1 MKSIFKRWKKNYKR
15 ILIIFTGMTLGML
28 AISIGLS
35 FFEDALSFSKE
46 MSNGNN
52 KVSDTLIYIP
62 STTNS
67 TESLNTLD
75 AIVKELN
82 GDYKVS
88 LGTVTY
94 PMDRTVSL
102 SDAPAIIP
110 VAYNKSVNWK
120 PNIIYGRYLT
130 VEETLSDKKFAVI
143 GYDIY
148 KKLFQNQNFNSE
160 MKITMYGQD
169 YNIIGVVGRTKRY
182 CPQNSQIEIPYRNY
196 FDFYTEEPDR
206 SKIPVFIQGN
216 KEFDLENN
224 NYKQLTLVDKP
235 KYEND
240 IRIPVK
246 LVLIVGILILLTTT
260 INESNLFSLWILSR
274 RKEIAI
280 KKALGATDNNI
291 IIENL
296 SETLLLS
303 FISVVISLGVQY
315 ILQIKLN
322 TILYN
327 YELKVTLINFIIAIT
342 ISILIAICTSL
353 MPTKIILSIHASDEL
368 KQ

>member
-1 MKSIFKRWKKNYKR
+1 MKSIFKRWKKNHKR
-15 ILIIFTGMTLGML
+15 ILIIFTGMTLGIL

-52 KVSDTLIYIP
+52 KISNTLIYTP
-62 STTNS
+62 STNNS
-67 TESLNTLD
+67 LESLNTLD
-75 AIVKELN
+75 EIVKELN
-82 GDYKVS
+82 TDYKVT
-88 LGTVTY
+88 LGSVTY
-94 PMDRTVSL
+94 PMDRAVSL
-102 SDAPAIIP
+102 SDAPSIIP
-110 VAYNKSVNWK
+110 VAYNKSINWK

-130 VEETLSDKKFAVI
+130 REETLSDKKFAVI

-148 KKLFQNQNFNSE
+148 KKLFQNENFNAE
-160 MKITMYGQD
+160 MKIMIYGHN

-182 CPQNSQIEIPYRNY
+182 SPQNSQIEIPYRNY
-196 FDFYTEEPDR
+196 FDFYTEEPDIN
-206 SKIPVFIQGN
+206 KIPIFIQGN
-216 KEFDLENN
+216 KEFDLVNN
-224 NYKQLTLVDKP
+224 NYKELTLVDKP

-246 LVLIVGILILLTTT
+246 LVLIVGGLILLTTT

-280 KKALGATDNNI
+280 KKALGATDTI
-291 IIENL
+291 IVIENL

-303 FISVVISLGVQY
+303 FISAIISLGIQY
-315 ILQIKLN
+315 IIQIKLN

-327 YELKVTLINFIIAIT
+327 YELEVTIVNFIIAIT
-342 ISILIAICTSL
+342 ISVLIAICTSL
-353 MPTKIILSIHASDEL
+353 IPTKIILSIHASDEL
-368 KQ
+368 KR